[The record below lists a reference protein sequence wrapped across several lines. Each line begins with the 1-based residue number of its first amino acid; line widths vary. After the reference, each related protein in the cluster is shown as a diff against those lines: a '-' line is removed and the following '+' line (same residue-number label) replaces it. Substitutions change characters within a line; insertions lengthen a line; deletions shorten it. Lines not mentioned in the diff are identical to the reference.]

1 MYVEAGVMIALT
13 GVVVKLIDV
22 AYAYIKNKTTES
34 DTSKLEKMNE
44 KIDKVVKH
52 TEIME
57 ALHYKYDENGIPL
70 WYVPRTMITS
80 QYESKTEQMNLA
92 HSQATMSRSMER
104 MTQSLENIVKI
115 LTILEERVSNRNH

>member
-1 MYVEAGVMIALT
+1 MYIEEGVMIALT
-13 GVVVKLIDV
+13 GAVVKLIDV
-22 AYAYIKNKTTES
+22 VYAYIKNKTTES
-34 DTSKLEKMNE
+34 DTSKIEKMDE

-52 TEIME
+52 TEVME
-57 ALHYKYDENGIPL
+57 ALHNKYDENGIPL
-70 WYVPRTMITS
+70 WYVPRAMIAS

-115 LTILEERVSNRNH
+115 LTILEERASNRNH